1 MATVGFLSTN
11 AYFLVDNTATFSIS
25 ANKLTANNPMSL
37 TAGSLFNVGIST
49 YDENS
54 DTFSDFLTITITDN
68 PVFSLDIDGNET
80 TNASNDGLIVFKYLL
95 NSNANNLHT
104 TISNNAIDGRKTTPQ
119 LKAYLDKFR

>member
-11 AYFLVDNTATFSIS
+11 AYVLVDNTATFSIS

-37 TAGSLFNVGIST
+37 TVGSLFNVGIST

-54 DTFSDFLTITITDN
+54 DTFSDFLTIIVTDN
-68 PVFSLDIDGNET
+68 PVFSLDIDGNGT
-80 TNASNDGLIVFKYLL
+80 LAAPNDGLIIFKYLL

-104 TISNNAIDGRKTTPQ
+104 SIANGATRKTTAQ
-119 LKAYLDKFR
+119 LKVYLDAFR

>member
-1 MATVGFLSTN
+1 MFFVCKKSDKININLYTTDVNNIILSKNTITNNAKAGATVGFLSTN

-54 DTFSDFLTITITDN
+54 DTFSDFLTIIVTDN
-68 PVFSLDIDGNET
+68 PVFSLDIDGNGSL
-80 TNASNDGLIVFKYLL
+80 AALMMD
-95 NSNANNLHT
+95 
-104 TISNNAIDGRKTTPQ
+104 
-119 LKAYLDKFR
+119 